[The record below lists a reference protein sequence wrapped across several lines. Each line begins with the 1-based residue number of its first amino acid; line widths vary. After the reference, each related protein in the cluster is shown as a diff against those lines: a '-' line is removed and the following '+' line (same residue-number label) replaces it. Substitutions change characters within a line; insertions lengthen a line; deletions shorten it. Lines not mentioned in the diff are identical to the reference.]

1 MAKTPEQKLLD
12 AVLAS
17 NKDKLRVGDYVLMAR
32 VQEEVKRGRLL
43 AQIAWFLM
51 ATLAI
56 TLVLLVLHSVGLIR
70 LPSGMID
77 KLSILFGVE
86 VVTLL
91 GVIVRDLTKSR
102 R

>member
-1 MAKTPEQKLLD
+1 
-12 AVLAS
+12 
-17 NKDKLRVGDYVLMAR
+17 
-32 VQEEVKRGRLL
+32 
-43 AQIAWFLM
+43 M